1 MCVRQVVPD
10 YGYIL
15 SEIHQKSIPI
25 DKKDGQKY
33 NVGMEKP
40 AANAVQVNGER
51 VRDLRLAAFLT
62 QRELAE
68 QVGIKIERLS
78 RLENGRQTGMYR
90 TTLRALA
97 EALGV
102 EPGELVANGHD

>member
-1 MCVRQVVPD
+1 MDR
-10 YGYIL
+10 IL
-15 SEIHQKSIPI
+15 PEIHQKSIPI

-33 NVGMEKP
+33 NTGMEKS

-68 QVGIKIERLS
+68 KVGIKIERLS

-102 EPGELVANGHD
+102 EPKELLRNE